1 MNPILTYENLAG
13 RATSVQLAGGDLG
26 TEQTIAAIRNL
37 VDEALRD
44 PVVRQAAGWIVARV
58 QPYNDQAE
66 VRAVY
71 EWVRQHVRFTKDPI
85 GKETLSSARWIL
97 SHGFGDCDDIN
108 AVLLPSLLGALGY
121 GTQLVT
127 VSLNPNDP
135 ESFSH
140 VYAEVF
146 LRGRWIALDAARPS
160 ARFGE
165 APRHHYRKRVWSLT
179 DASYQDVR
187 GLPAGLNGDFRL
199 GGWVDDWSKIIQNV
213 TSGIANI
220 FASQK
225 TGIPPTQPLYAPA
238 PAGFPE
244 SGLSTNTMLLLG
256 GGALLVVVLAMR
268 K

>member
-1 MNPILTYENLAG
+1 MNPILTYDSLAG
-13 RATSVQLAGGDLG
+13 RAHSVPLAGGDLG

-44 PVVRQAAGWIVARV
+44 PLVRQAAGSIVGRV
-58 QPYNDQAE
+58 QPYNDLAE
-66 VRAVY
+66 VRSVY

-121 GTQLVT
+121 PTQLVT

-146 LRGRWIALDAARPS
+146 LRGRWVPLDAARPG

-165 APRHHYRKRVWSLT
+165 APPRYYRKRVWWLT
-179 DASYQDVR
+179 DASYQDM
-187 GLPAGLNGDFRL
+187 GGLNGEFLGQGFDWGRL
-199 GGWVDDWSKIIQNV
+199 IQEISNAAGNIITAWRTPPELLPPLSAY
-213 TSGIANI
+213 TS
-220 FASQK
+220 
-225 TGIPPTQPLYAPA
+225 TTPPPPVPTS
-238 PAGFPE
+238 E
-244 SGLSTNTMLLLG
+244 ISTNTMLLLG
-256 GGALLVVVLAMR
+256 GAGLLLVVLMAGR